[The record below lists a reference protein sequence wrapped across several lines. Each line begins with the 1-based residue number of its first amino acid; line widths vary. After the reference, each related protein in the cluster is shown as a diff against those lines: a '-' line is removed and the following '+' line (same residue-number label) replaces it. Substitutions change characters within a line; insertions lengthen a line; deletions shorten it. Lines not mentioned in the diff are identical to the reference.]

1 MSERLCKICSSGVRT
16 IRYQQLEF
24 DYYYCPKCKFLFRDD
39 QKILPAKQE
48 QERYLRHTN
57 TLADTGYVDMLK
69 TFIDKSITPFKQ
81 NIKTALD
88 FGSGPGPV
96 LSQLLRDMG
105 YETDIYD
112 IYFAPGRVYLDKTY
126 DLITCTEVLE
136 HLKNPLET
144 MRNLKDR
151 LNPGGIL
158 AVMTLFHPVYEISST
173 LDQLPCEKIFK
184 DWWYRRDPTHIS
196 FFRPETFYHVA
207 RLLDLTILILDQKN
221 TVSFRK

>member
-1 MSERLCKICSSGVRT
+1 MIEGSCKICSGSVRT
-16 IRYQQLEF
+16 IGCQQFEA
-24 DYYYCPKCKFLFRDD
+24 DYYYCTKCKFLSRDD

-48 QERYLRHTN
+48 QNRYLHHTN
-57 TLADTGYVDMLK
+57 TLENTGYVDMLK

-96 LSQLLRDMG
+96 LSQLLREMG

-136 HLKNPLET
+136 HLKDPLET
-144 MRNLKDR
+144 MKMLKDR

-173 LDQLPCEKIFK
+173 PDQLPCEKIFK
-184 DWWYRRDPTHIS
+184 DWWYRRDPTHRS
-196 FFRPETFYHVA
+196 FFRPETFYHIA
-207 RLLDLTILILDQKN
+207 RLLDLTILMMDQKN
-221 TVSFRK
+221 TVSFRE

>member
-1 MSERLCKICSSGVRT
+1 MIEKLCKICSGSVRK
-16 IRYQQLEF
+16 ICYQQLEV
-24 DYYYCPKCKFLFRDD
+24 DYYYCPNCKFLSRDD
-39 QKILPAKQE
+39 QKILPAEQE

-69 TFIDKSITPFKQ
+69 TFIDKSITPFKP

-96 LSQLLRDMG
+96 LSRLLRDMG

-112 IYFAPGRVYLDKTY
+112 IYFAPGRGYLDKTY

-136 HLKNPLET
+136 HLKDPLET
-144 MRNLKDR
+144 MSILKDR

-173 LDQLPCEKIFK
+173 LDQLPCEKVFK

-207 RLLDLTILILDQKN
+207 RLLDMTILMLDQKN

>member
-1 MSERLCKICSSGVRT
+1 MIEGSCKICSHGVRT
-16 IRYQQLEF
+16 ICDKQF
-24 DYYYCPKCKFLFRDD
+24 DVNYYYCTNCRFLFMDD
-39 QKILPAKQE
+39 KKILLPEQE

-57 TLADTGYVDMLK
+57 TLEDSGYVDMLK
-69 TFIDKSITPFKQ
+69 TFINKSITPFQQ

-96 LSQLLRDMG
+96 LSQLLREMG

-112 IYFAPGRVYLDKTY
+112 IYFAPEKVYPDKTY

-136 HLKNPLET
+136 HLKDPLET
-144 MRNLKDR
+144 LWMLKDR

-158 AVMTLFHPVYEISST
+158 AVMTLFHPVYDISST
-173 LDQLPCEKIFK
+173 PGQLPCEIVFK

-196 FFRPETFYHVA
+196 FFRPETFYYVA
-207 RLLDLTILILDQKN
+207 KLLAMTILIMDEKN

>member
-1 MSERLCKICSSGVRT
+1 MIEESCKICSNHVRA
-16 IRYQQLEF
+16 IYDEQF
-24 DYYYCPKCKFLFRDD
+24 DVNYYYCGSCRFLFMDD
-39 QKILPAKQE
+39 KNILPPEQE
-48 QERYLRHTN
+48 QQRYLRHTN
-57 TLADTGYVDMLK
+57 TLEDTGYVDMLK
-69 TFIDKSITPFKQ
+69 TFINKSITPFQQ

-96 LSQLLRDMG
+96 LSQLLREMG

-112 IYFAPGRVYLDKTY
+112 IYFAPGKVYKGKTY
-126 DLITCTEVLE
+126 DLITCTEVVE
-136 HLKNPLET
+136 HLKDPLET
-144 MRNLKDR
+144 LRRLKDR

-158 AVMTLFHPVYEISST
+158 AVMTLFHPVYDISST
-173 LDQLPCEKIFK
+173 PEQLPCEKVFK

-207 RLLDLTILILDQKN
+207 RLLDITILMMDQKN